1 MIRKNYY
8 KILGLKP
15 GANEEE
21 IKKAF
26 RRLSKKYHPDIN
38 KSPDAE
44 EKFKEINE
52 AYRALTKNKL
62 GDDPLEN
69 LFKNFFNGSNPFRGN
84 VRKPSR
90 KAPSKGN
97 DIKIVKKIPLY
108 YFIAGGE
115 IEFNLKV
122 TDRCEECAASGYIDW
137 KECPDCE
144 GQGVFVQSSRNGNT
158 VFSKTEVCKTCRG
171 LGEVGTEN
179 CEACDGKGNVEIEKE
194 IKLNIPKGV
203 PDGHVEVQAGE
214 GGTGINGAPDG
225 DLAVKYR
232 MILPEADKLTEEQ
245 LKFLEEISCG
255 KENMGF

>member
-15 GANEEE
+15 GASEEE

-44 EKFKEINE
+44 DKFKEINE
-52 AYRALTKNKL
+52 AYRALTNNKL

-69 LFKNFFNGSNPFRGN
+69 LFKNFFGGSGPFKGN

-90 KAPSKGN
+90 KTPSKGN
-97 DIKIVKKIPLY
+97 DIKLVKQIPLY
-108 YFIAGGE
+108 YFVAGGK

-122 TDRCEECAASGYIDW
+122 TDRCKDCAGTGYVEWEECS
-137 KECPDCE
+137 DCA
-144 GQGVFVQSSRNGNT
+144 GQGVFVHSERNGNAF
-158 VFSKTEVCKTCRG
+158 FSRTEACKTCRG
-171 LGEVGTEN
+171 LGEVGTEKCSV
-179 CEACDGKGNVEIEKE
+179 CEGKASVEIEKE
-194 IKLNIPKGV
+194 ITLNIPKGV
-203 PDGHVEVQAGE
+203 SDGYIEVQPGE
-214 GGTGINGAPDG
+214 GGVGINGAPDG
-225 DLAVKYR
+225 DLAVKYK